1 MALQDF
7 SKFSKMPRVVPSGSF
22 VARAF
27 TKLADVISVGSRN
40 QQSSTFFQIVKA
52 QRWSQKGKFVGGM
65 RMEVEHFSLLRVC
78 RQLHMFAQHE
88 SKTVVYIGRIIL
100 IELYTHV
107 RMTSSSVYMRIEQFM
122 RLGSL

>member
-1 MALQDF
+1 
-7 SKFSKMPRVVPSGSF
+7 
-22 VARAF
+22 
-27 TKLADVISVGSRN
+27 
-40 QQSSTFFQIVKA
+40 
-52 QRWSQKGKFVGGM
+52 
-65 RMEVEHFSLLRVC
+65 MEVLTPVEHFSLLRVC